1 MNTQI
6 PDWYDVAVQQ
16 AQSINKSLKN
26 SLQERFFSKLF
37 DESLCGT
44 CAIGSASLEKILKS
58 YGAVLVSGDYVVSDE
73 SFTPHCW
80 VEIENYI
87 IDCTYTQFEDAS
99 DVKII
104 RAGTRL
110 FSRYRKLFVDKK
122 AKRDI
127 RSWDGFQSPKFWKLD
142 KTQQVFIPSFR
153 MYQRKYHETQRS
165 VSLD

>member
-1 MNTQI
+1 MNIQI
-6 PDWYDVAVQQ
+6 PDWYDAAMQHS
-16 AQSINKSLKN
+16 QSINKSLKK

-44 CAIGSASLEKILKS
+44 CAIGSFSLAKILKD
-58 YGAVLVSGDYVVSDE
+58 YGAVLVSGDYVVNPE

-80 VEIENYI
+80 VEIGDYI
-87 IDCTYTQFEDAS
+87 IDCTYTQFETAS

-104 RAGTRL
+104 KQNTRL
-110 FSRYRKLFVDKK
+110 ASRYKKLFVDEK

-142 KTQQVFIPSFR
+142 QDQQVFVPSFR

-165 VSLD
+165 VPLD